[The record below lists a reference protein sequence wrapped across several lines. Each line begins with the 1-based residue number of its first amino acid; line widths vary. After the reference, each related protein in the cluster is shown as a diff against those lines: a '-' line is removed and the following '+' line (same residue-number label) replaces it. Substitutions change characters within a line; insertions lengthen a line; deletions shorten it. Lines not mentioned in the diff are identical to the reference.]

1 MADKRLDPV
10 DLEYF
15 VSIVELGSLGA
26 AAEALGVSQP
36 GLSKCVQRLERALG
50 VPLLVRSA
58 RGIAPTGMGEHLLHH
73 ARHLLAELD
82 ATQRAMRELAGGGV
96 GRVRLGLSPS
106 LATEFAPELCA
117 LAHKQRPTLT
127 LQVVEGL
134 YEDLLMGLRQRRF
147 DLILS
152 TPPAAALPP
161 EVAVEPLGA
170 DVFVAF
176 VGAAHPLAGGGK
188 PDERA
193 LIAQPWA
200 LAPAVGTLRQAFR
213 SAFEQRGLEPP
224 HPAVETW
231 SSSLCRTLIVRH
243 GFATF
248 LPRGLMADDVK
259 LGRVVELPLAWLRWE
274 RRLSLMHLGDGRQT
288 PAVAY
293 VRDLVRTLAR
303 RRLRQPSTRS

>member
-15 VSIVELGSLGA
+15 VTIVELGSLGA
-26 AAEALGVSQP
+26 AADALGVSQP

-58 RGIAPTGMGEHLLHH
+58 RGIAPTGMGEHLLQR

-117 LAHKQRPTLT
+117 LVHRQRPTLT

-134 YEDLLMGLRQRRF
+134 YEELLMGLRQRRF

-152 TPPAAALPP
+152 TPPAAGLPP
-161 EVAVEPLGA
+161 EVAVESLGA
-170 DVFVAF
+170 DVFATF
-176 VGAAHPLAGGGK
+176 VGAEHPLAAVAK
-188 PDERA
+188 PEDAALRA
-193 LIAQPWA
+193 LPWA

-224 HPAVETW
+224 HPCVETY
-231 SSSLCRTLIVRH
+231 SSSVCRTLIVRH
-243 GFATF
+243 GFASF

-259 LGRVVELPLAWLRWE
+259 LGRVVELPLPWLRWE
-274 RRLSLMHLGDGRQT
+274 RRLGLLSLGDGRQT
-288 PAVAY
+288 PAVLY
-293 VRDLVRTLAR
+293 VGDAVRALAR
-303 RRLRQPSTRS
+303 KRLRQPSARS